1 MHFYA
6 LFRQD
11 TIDHGLLIPTTFLEN
26 FVTRPRPIPRPR
38 PPQSFF
44 VPRSFLSSKSENHWV
59 QAYQCLY
66 EFKMAAVGFREK
78 RKLAQ
83 KADIFVKFE
92 AKERYNNI
100 RQILKKDPSLR
111 NDEELQMMANS
122 QEIVQ
127 EIEKRSLRQ
136 ELAKRRVE
144 EVRSEAVLIFYF
156 FSIFKRF

>member
-1 MHFYA
+1 MFE
-6 LFRQD
+6 
-11 TIDHGLLIPTTFLEN
+11 T
-26 FVTRPRPIPRPR
+26 
-38 PPQSFF
+38 
-44 VPRSFLSSKSENHWV
+44 
-59 QAYQCLY
+59 
-66 EFKMAAVGFREK
+66 KMAAVGFREK

-144 EVRSEAVLIFYF
+144 EVSHEAV
-156 FSIFKRF
+156 SIFIYFTFLRMLFRTPVFLGNRCLIRLMCWMKR

>member
-1 MHFYA
+1 MK
-6 LFRQD
+6 
-11 TIDHGLLIPTTFLEN
+11 T
-26 FVTRPRPIPRPR
+26 
-38 PPQSFF
+38 
-44 VPRSFLSSKSENHWV
+44 
-59 QAYQCLY
+59 
-66 EFKMAAVGFREK
+66 KMAAMGFREK

-83 KADIFVKFE
+83 KADIFIKFE

-144 EVRSEAVLIFYF
+144 EVCCEAVSIFYF
-156 FSIFKRF
+156 FYIFKGVIFNFSLSLDIGA

>member
-1 MHFYA
+1 
-6 LFRQD
+6 
-11 TIDHGLLIPTTFLEN
+11 
-26 FVTRPRPIPRPR
+26 
-38 PPQSFF
+38 
-44 VPRSFLSSKSENHWV
+44 
-59 QAYQCLY
+59 
-66 EFKMAAVGFREK
+66 MAAMGFREK

-83 KADIFVKFE
+83 KADIFIKFE

-144 EVRSEAVLIFYF
+144 EVCCQAISIFYF
-156 FSIFKRF
+156 LYLFKGVILNSFLCWDIGA

>member
-1 MHFYA
+1 
-6 LFRQD
+6 
-11 TIDHGLLIPTTFLEN
+11 
-26 FVTRPRPIPRPR
+26 
-38 PPQSFF
+38 
-44 VPRSFLSSKSENHWV
+44 
-59 QAYQCLY
+59 
-66 EFKMAAVGFREK
+66 MAAVGFREK

-92 AKERYNNI
+92 AKERYNSI

-144 EVRSEAVLIFYF
+144 EVCREAV
-156 FSIFKRF
+156 SIFCLFYIFKGVIYNPFISWDIGA

>member
-1 MHFYA
+1 
-6 LFRQD
+6 
-11 TIDHGLLIPTTFLEN
+11 
-26 FVTRPRPIPRPR
+26 
-38 PPQSFF
+38 
-44 VPRSFLSSKSENHWV
+44 
-59 QAYQCLY
+59 
-66 EFKMAAVGFREK
+66 MAAEGFREK

-111 NDEELQMMANS
+111 NDEELQMIANC

-144 EVRSEAVLIFYF
+144 EVRCFNSVFRFHLLSIVLIFKF
-156 FSIFKRF
+156 LGT

>member
-1 MHFYA
+1 M
-6 LFRQD
+6 
-11 TIDHGLLIPTTFLEN
+11 IKSG
-26 FVTRPRPIPRPR
+26 TRERARIFG
-38 PPQSFF
+38 SF
-44 VPRSFLSSKSENHWV
+44 PDLFLSSKSENYLENYWV
-59 QAYQCLY
+59 QTYQCLY
-66 EFKMAAVGFREK
+66 ETKMAAVGFREK

-100 RQILKKDPSLR
+100 RQILKKAPSLR
-111 NDEELQMMANS
+111 NDGELQMMANS

-144 EVRSEAVLIFYF
+144 EVCHEAVSIFYVF
-156 FSIFKRF
+156 YIFKDVIWNSWLSWNIGA

>member
-1 MHFYA
+1 MRICA
-6 LFRQD
+6 VSRA
-11 TIDHGLLIPTTFLEN
+11 G
-26 FVTRPRPIPRPR
+26 
-38 PPQSFF
+38 SF
-44 VPRSFLSSKSENHWV
+44 PDLFLSSKSENYWV

-66 EFKMAAVGFREK
+66 ETKMAAVGFREK

-144 EVRSEAVLIFYF
+144 EVSHEAV
-156 FSIFKRF
+156 SIFIYFTFLRMLFRTPVFLGI

>member
-1 MHFYA
+1 MGSVCCRADSSPDFFSLRRVRITGYK
-6 LFRQD
+6 L
-11 TIDHGLLIPTTFLEN
+11 ID
-26 FVTRPRPIPRPR
+26 
-38 PPQSFF
+38 
-44 VPRSFLSSKSENHWV
+44 
-59 QAYQCLY
+59 QCLY
-66 EFKMAAVGFREK
+66 ETKMAAVGFREK

-144 EVRSEAVLIFYF
+144 EVCHEAV
-156 FSIFKRF
+156 